1 MTARER
7 ECANGYVRDPSWAPE
22 EGGKWGP
29 KQHGELTN
37 APDAT
42 QSDRATA
49 VGNAITGPAYRYI
62 FSHLPWLP
70 PRVGGVQPA
79 LKVAG
84 RRHPAPNK
92 RRRGANS
99 TPTVNARAQKAAD
112 RAAQKR
118 KREDDKLLNQTERD
132 YYKLEARASNAALKK
147 AGPRPA
153 PPTDAE
159 GRMIMHGAVFEEY
172 ARARERW
179 NEALESA
186 WAGSCLRPTLE
197 EWCKRRATVESDV
210 KGGVRHRLV
219 ARQ

>member
-1 MTARER
+1 MLHKEYERFLKTIAFLKTVNTYSEQLPDRAEEGNKSASKNIVLNRLYTETTDFEADNAADSRGTERMTARER

-29 KQHGELTN
+29 KQCGELTN

-99 TPTVNARAQKAAD
+99 TPTVNARAQQAAD
-112 RAAQKR
+112 RAAEKR
-118 KREDDKLLNQTERD
+118 KREDELLSLQVR
-132 YYKLEARASNAALKK
+132 SH
-147 AGPRPA
+147 G
-153 PPTDAE
+153 
-159 GRMIMHGAVFEEY
+159 GRLG
-172 ARARERW
+172 R
-179 NEALESA
+179 
-186 WAGSCLRPTLE
+186 
-197 EWCKRRATVESDV
+197 
-210 KGGVRHRLV
+210 
-219 ARQ
+219 